1 MHLNAESMRLER
13 LSVPELQAE
22 YAGLTG
28 EALRSRH
35 RSYLTRRIPWRLQA
49 RAYGGLSEWPSAG
62 SASAACTRISATA
75 RLERICRRYL
85 AWHNQEAM
93 SVTPNQIRELLR
105 AAPFQPFRIH
115 LADSRV
121 LEVPH
126 PEFVAIQPD
135 GRWII
140 VVNPLRLG
148 GYEVVNLPLIVSM
161 TVLNDPPAN
170 QQAA

>member
-1 MHLNAESMRLER
+1 
-13 LSVPELQAE
+13 
-22 YAGLTG
+22 
-28 EALRSRH
+28 
-35 RSYLTRRIPWRLQA
+35 
-49 RAYGGLSEWPSAG
+49 
-62 SASAACTRISATA
+62 
-75 RLERICRRYL
+75 
-85 AWHNQEAM
+85 M

-161 TVLNDPPAN
+161 TVLNEPPAN